1 MQPSLLE
8 TVAAR
13 TTKAVPGKPAKAKP
27 VAPAPSVQ
35 NAASHK
41 ATSKT
46 PTRTRAKAA
55 AQSTLFDVPAA
66 AKPVVRAGGNA
77 KKAAVKPTSA
87 SSVPAKLT
95 GGKTTHAKVVQLKT
109 TTAPIASRKKPITPK
124 PITAKTVAKPASAQ
138 TEKATSK
145 GSTAKPAKT
154 KTIAVRKKGRGAKMA
169 GSVSAVPIAA
179 DPSLKRVR
187 SRPNLSEQYAG
198 NTVHKER
205 AGSES
210 AASKRARRD
219 AAARERLKQLM
230 NPDDELI
237 RRLAHAGAIS
247 PLLIDGEEEPAP
259 RRKKNIGAT
268 RRPRKWDLHCGK
280 CGAKSTLQTPAGLC
294 FKCGT
299 IVVRFD

>member
-1 MQPSLLE
+1 
-8 TVAAR
+8 
-13 TTKAVPGKPAKAKP
+13 
-27 VAPAPSVQ
+27 
-35 NAASHK
+35 
-41 ATSKT
+41 
-46 PTRTRAKAA
+46 
-55 AQSTLFDVPAA
+55 
-66 AKPVVRAGGNA
+66 
-77 KKAAVKPTSA
+77 
-87 SSVPAKLT
+87 
-95 GGKTTHAKVVQLKT
+95 
-109 TTAPIASRKKPITPK
+109 
-124 PITAKTVAKPASAQ
+124 VAKPASAQ
-138 TEKATSK
+138 TEESDEQKFPRET
-145 GSTAKPAKT
+145 GENQNH
-154 KTIAVRKKGRGAKMA
+154 RGAQE
-169 GSVSAVPIAA
+169 GPGNESGRFRFRSSYRGRSVAETCAFAPH
-179 DPSLKRVR
+179 
-187 SRPNLSEQYAG
+187 LSEQYAG

-237 RRLAHAGAIS
+237 RRLAQAGAIS

-259 RRKKNIGAT
+259 RRKKNTGAT